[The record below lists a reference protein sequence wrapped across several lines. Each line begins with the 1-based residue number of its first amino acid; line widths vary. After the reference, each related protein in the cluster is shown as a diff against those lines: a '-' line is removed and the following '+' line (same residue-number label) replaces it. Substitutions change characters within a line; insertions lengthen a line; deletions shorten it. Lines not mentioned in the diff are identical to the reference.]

1 MRGEG
6 GGEGLTREVL
16 RWFLGPPSSC
26 SEATLSF
33 FMAGVSPV
41 PTGYR

>member
-1 MRGEG
+1 MGGG
-6 GGEGLTREVL
+6 GGEERLTREVL
-16 RWFLGPPSSC
+16 RWFLGPPTTC